1 MHAQFT
7 SAERNGTEW
16 KRIEETECIGI
27 NQMQI
32 AYPDKL
38 HRRLQGGDSDSD
50 IGQQRSTLNEKKK
63 KGAHNH

>member
-1 MHAQFT
+1 
-7 SAERNGTEW
+7 
-16 KRIEETECIGI
+16 
-27 NQMQI
+27 MQI